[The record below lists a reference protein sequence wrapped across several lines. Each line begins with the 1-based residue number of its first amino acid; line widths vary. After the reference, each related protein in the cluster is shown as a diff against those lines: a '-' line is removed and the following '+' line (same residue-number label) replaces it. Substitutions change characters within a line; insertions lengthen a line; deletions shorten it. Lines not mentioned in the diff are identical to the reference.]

1 LKVDAIEKQNK
12 KKIQELGLNRK
23 TTVYQDTYR
32 VGMLPKIAAS

>member
-1 LKVDAIEKQNK
+1 MQLKNKTK
-12 KKIQELGLNRK
+12 KKKNQELGLNRK

>member
-1 LKVDAIEKQNK
+1 MQLKNKTK